1 MAKGMGEVSDL
12 KALITSIG
20 VLISLAFVDVIGI
33 IVILAFKGVA
43 ADTLI
48 NENCTLNP
56 DCGSLTVNTTA
67 DAFVAAIV
75 IVSSFIGLIILA
87 VMAKVVIRVMRQ

>member
-20 VLISLAFVDVIGI
+20 VLISLAFVDVIGV
-33 IVILAFKGVA
+33 IVILAFKGVGASTVKASA
-43 ADTLI
+43 ASTTI
-48 NENCTLNP
+48 
-56 DCGSLTVNTTA
+56 NTTA

-87 VMAKVVIRVMRQ
+87 VMAKVVIKVMRQ